1 MTLAALIRKRESV
14 SPANANPAKAANDGQ
29 GECEPLA
36 GLAALALANPTEAKT
51 NSDAT
56 SWCWWLAFSESEHLI
71 VYFHPEA
78 TLAEVLERYP
88 GVLVAEPYTP
98 TETTADVLPTDMDRT
113 AADPYPYC
121 PEAAH

>member
-29 GECEPLA
+29 GEGEPLA

-51 NSDAT
+51 ENDAT
-56 SWCWWLAFSESEHLI
+56 SWCWWLAYSETKHLI

-78 TLAEVLERYP
+78 TRAEVLER
-88 GVLVAEPYTP
+88 
-98 TETTADVLPTDMDRT
+98 
-113 AADPYPYC
+113 
-121 PEAAH
+121 